1 MSVYTKSIEFDTF
14 DTAHDFRSHAL
25 SPWSL
30 HSSCHQQRGCKI
42 RNKLLVNWC
51 CWFSQI
57 SIARTKFLSIIGIYD
72 LLVCIVVFGKMDHDM
87 PTSSR
92 MSQYQYSYQ
101 RQRLKSVSHSLLHS
115 FEKAVSPI
123 LAWKTFTYKNAH
135 VHIFLIQLNYAAFT
149 SSLTGFSV

>member
-25 SPWSL
+25 SLWSL
-30 HSSCHQQRGCKI
+30 HSSGHQQRGCKI
-42 RNKLLVNWC
+42 RNKSLVNWC
-51 CWFSQI
+51 CWFFQI

-72 LLVCIVVFGKMDHDM
+72 LLVCIVVFGKTDHDM

-101 RQRLKSVSHSLLHS
+101 RQTKVSISLATAFIWKGSITHSC
-115 FEKAVSPI
+115 K
-123 LAWKTFTYKNAH
+123 KNIYLQECTCSH
-135 VHIFLIQLNYAAFT
+135 FLIQLNYAVFT